1 VAGDAAG
8 NLALARHYVRV
19 QRPERALEA
28 LARPGAEVDDPEF
41 HELRGR
47 ALYELERYED
57 AKRAAQVGLAI
68 DPHDITLLG
77 VLCDC
82 ERELGDLAEAERAL
96 VAALDL
102 APSSPQLLC
111 AYAHL
116 CARGGQFKD
125 AERLV
130 AEAGAIDPR
139 AVAVL
144 QTRVWLAYL
153 RGDGETTESA
163 ARTLLAAEP
172 ENALGLT
179 AIGHRLATRG
189 DARESQ
195 RHYELAAQAHT
206 ADADIVAAARAARIE
221 SHWLLKPLWPFR
233 RFGAGRLWLAW
244 IALLVLSGALNAPWL
259 AIAAA
264 LMYIPLVIYSWIV
277 PPIARRWL
285 ARRSR

>member
-1 VAGDAAG
+1 MSANAAG

-28 LARPGAEVDDPEF
+28 LARGADVDDPEF

-47 ALYELERYED
+47 ALYELDRYEE
-57 AKRAAQVGLAI
+57 AKQAAQAGLAI
-68 DPHDITLLG
+68 EPNDVTLLG

-82 ERELGDLAEAERAL
+82 ERELGGLAESERAL
-96 VAALDL
+96 LAALEL

-116 CARGGQFKD
+116 CARGGQLAD
-125 AERLV
+125 AERLL
-130 AEAGAIDPR
+130 AEAEAIDPQ
-139 AVAVL
+139 AVSVL

-153 RGDGETTESA
+153 RGDGATTESA

-179 AIGHRLATRG
+179 AIGHRLASRG
-189 DARESQ
+189 DTRESQ

-206 ADADIVAAARAARIE
+206 TDPQIVAAARAARVE
-221 SHWLLKPLWPFR
+221 SHWLLWPLWPLR
-233 RFGAGRLWLAW
+233 RFGPGRLWLAW
-244 IALLVLSGALNAPWL
+244 IALLLLAGAVHAPWL
-259 AIAAA
+259 AIPAA
-264 LMYIPLVIYSWIV
+264 LVYIPLVIYSWIV
-277 PPIARRWL
+277 PPLARRWL